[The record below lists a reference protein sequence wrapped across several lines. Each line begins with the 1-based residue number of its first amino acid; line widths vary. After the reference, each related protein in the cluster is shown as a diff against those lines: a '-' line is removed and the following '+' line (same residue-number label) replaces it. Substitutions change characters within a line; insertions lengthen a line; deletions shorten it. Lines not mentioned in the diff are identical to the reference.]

1 MLLTTVV
8 MGFCLQSPQD
18 MKIWVDRGYDPVQ
31 PNAHSVS
38 GSPELTRKAAW
49 ASVTERAVRAHD
61 ERLAELAAQTA
72 HAESSSWLP
81 EFVVANVVREWSRQ
95 QARRIRPEVLD
106 RDLLVREHGFG
117 RSYQAFL
124 LLDALDPNVASRS
137 GGLSRRLARAERVF
151 LAKCGGTV
159 GLWALL
165 AFVLAWIDRLTRGY
179 MTGRLYLIGAA
190 LGVCGPILLVL
201 L

>member
-1 MLLTTVV
+1 MLLTTVL
-8 MGFCLQSPQD
+8 MGLCLQSPQD
-18 MKIWVDRGYDPVQ
+18 MKTWVDRGYDPGE

-38 GSPELTRKAAW
+38 GTPELTRKAAW
-49 ASVTERAVRAHD
+49 ASATKRAVQDHD
-61 ERLAELAAQTA
+61 ERLAELAGDTA
-72 HAESSSWLP
+72 NATTSSWLP
-81 EFVVANVVREWSRQ
+81 EFVVAKVVREWTREQ
-95 QARRIRPEVLD
+95 TRRTRPKVLD

-124 LLDALDPNVASRS
+124 LLDELDPSVASRS
-137 GGLSRRLARAERVF
+137 RGLSRRLAKAERMF

-165 AFVLAWIDRLTRGY
+165 ALVLAWIDRLTRGY